1 MDVKID
7 LEDLPDVIMENIKKY
22 ASYKIDEISKAVK
35 ECTKEAYEDITED
48 SPVRKKIPKSGIVY
62 VKGAAKENYQP
73 GSYKKGWMTFT
84 KSYEKGRVQGYVR
97 NKTNYQLTHL
107 LERGHK
113 ARDGSNVAP
122 IPHIVDNQNKAREEL
137 DRRIEEILEE

>member
-1 MDVKID
+1 MDIEQIPEAILGD
-7 LEDLPDVIMENIKKY
+7 LKKY
-22 ASYKIDEISKAVK
+22 TEEKSKKIAEAVK
-35 ECTKEAYEDITED
+35 ECTEMAFEDIQND
-48 SPVRKKIPKSGIVY
+48 SPVRKKIQKSGV
-62 VKGAAKENYQP
+62 VLVRGEAKENYQP

-97 NKTNYQLTHL
+97 NKTNYQITHL

-113 ARDGSNVAP
+113 ARNGSNVAP

-137 DRRIEEILEE
+137 DRMIEEILEE

>member
-1 MDVKID
+1 MMDIELMPEEILKDIKAYTEEKSKKIAEAVVK
-7 LEDLPDVIMENIKKY
+7 
-22 ASYKIDEISKAVK
+22 
-35 ECTKEAYEDITED
+35 CTKLAYEDITED
-48 SPVRKKIPKSGIVY
+48 SPVRKKIPKSGVVY
-62 VKGAAKENYQP
+62 VKGIAKENYQP

-113 ARDGSNVAP
+113 ARNGSNVSP

-137 DRRIEEILEE
+137 DRMIEDILEE

>member
-1 MDVKID
+1 MD
-7 LEDLPDVIMENIKKY
+7 LEHIPEAILDDLKKY
-22 ASYKIDEISKAVK
+22 TEEKSKKIAEAVK
-35 ECTKEAYEDITED
+35 ECTKMAFEDIQND
-48 SPVRKKIPKSGIVY
+48 SPVRKKVPKSGV
-62 VKGAAKENYQP
+62 VLAHGEAKANYQP

-113 ARDGSNVAP
+113 ARNGSFVKP
-122 IPHIVDNQNKAREEL
+122 IPHIVDNQNEA
-137 DRRIEEILEE
+137 RRILDEMIEDILEE

>member
-1 MDVKID
+1 MDIEQIPEAILDD
-7 LEDLPDVIMENIKKY
+7 LKKY
-22 ASYKIDEISKAVK
+22 TEEKSKKISEAVK
-35 ECTKEAYEDITED
+35 ECTEMAFEDIQND
-48 SPVRKKIPKSGIVY
+48 SPVRKKVPKSEVVLVHGV
-62 VKGAAKENYQP
+62 AKENYQP
-73 GSYKKGWMTFT
+73 GSYKKGWMTVT

-137 DRRIEEILEE
+137 GRMIEEILEE